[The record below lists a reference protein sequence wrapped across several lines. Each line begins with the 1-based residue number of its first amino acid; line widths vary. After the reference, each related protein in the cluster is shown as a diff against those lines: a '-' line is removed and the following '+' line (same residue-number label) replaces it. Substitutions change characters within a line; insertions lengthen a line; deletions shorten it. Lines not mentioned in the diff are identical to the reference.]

1 MSCAYFDL
9 SEDADCNRANLV
21 DARVKSEYE
30 RGYKILLDFL
40 WA

>member
-1 MSCAYFDL
+1 MDRAYLDV
-9 SEDADCNRANLV
+9 DIHADCNRGNLS

-40 WA
+40 